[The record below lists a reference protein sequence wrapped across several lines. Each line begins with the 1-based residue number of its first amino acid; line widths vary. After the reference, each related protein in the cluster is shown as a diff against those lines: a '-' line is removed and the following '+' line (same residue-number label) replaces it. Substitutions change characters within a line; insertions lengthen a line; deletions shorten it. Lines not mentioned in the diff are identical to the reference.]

1 MFVGKLLHRTMHYTE
16 RKYSSEVCHPLGQNQ
31 KRTFLIECTEFAVVT
46 AFGDH
51 SNLGVTLQACGVAVL
66 NCEEKRQCVGRLA
79 TTHRLHAKIMLEL
92 GEHKSHGQSNVQ
104 GVGFL
109 SARCRLGIRAKKCYL
124 CGSSG
129 CVQYARDES
138 NRLST
143 WPRELTALYRFTCDR
158 RRASMTQYLGS
169 RVDSKIR
176 TFGN

>member
-1 MFVGKLLHRTMHYTE
+1 
-16 RKYSSEVCHPLGQNQ
+16 
-31 KRTFLIECTEFAVVT
+31 
-46 AFGDH
+46 
-51 SNLGVTLQACGVAVL
+51 
-66 NCEEKRQCVGRLA
+66 
-79 TTHRLHAKIMLEL
+79 MLEL

-158 RRASMTQYLGS
+158 RRASVTQYLGSRVDSIISLHLRQRRASVTQYLGS